1 MTAFAH
7 FLTASPELHAVL
19 RAAQVVA
26 AADVNVLILGESGT
40 GKELLARALHAASH
54 RAARPFVALNCAA
67 LPETLAES
75 LLFGHSRGAFSGATQ
90 DHIGQIQAA
99 DGGTLLL
106 DEVGELPLALQAK
119 LLRFL
124 ESGEY
129 HPVGQTSARRADVRV
144 LAATHRDLAAMVRD
158 GSFRADLYYRLHVV
172 PLELPALRAR
182 RGDIALLLEHFTAR
196 LSTQHDLPAPRYSN
210 AAIARLREHPWPGNV
225 RELRNFCERMLILC
239 GGRDIEPANLPQE
252 IRAPRAAEDGP
263 GLPFHFPEQGL
274 QLEDLEQ
281 SLIRQ
286 ALHNSRGNRSHAARL
301 LGLTRDT
308 LLYRI
313 KKYAIV
319 T

>member
-1 MTAFAH
+1 MTAFAQI
-7 FLTASPELHAVL
+7 FTASPELHAVL

-40 GKELLARALHAASH
+40 GKELLARALHAASR
-54 RAARPFVALNCAA
+54 RATRPFVALNCAA

-90 DHIGQIQAA
+90 DHIGQIQTA

-129 HPVGQTSARRADVRV
+129 HPVGQTNARRADVRV

-182 RGDIALLLEHFTAR
+182 RGDIALLLEHFTTL
-196 LSTQHDLPAPRYSN
+196 LSAQHQLPAPRYST
-210 AAIARLREHPWPGNV
+210 AALARLREHTWPGNV

-239 GGRDIEPANLPQE
+239 GGRTIEPANLPQE
-252 IRAPRAAEDGP
+252 IRAAQPSADSSV
-263 GLPFHFPEQGL
+263 LPFRFPEQGL
-274 QLEDLEQ
+274 RLESLEQ
-281 SLIRQ
+281 SLIRE
-286 ALHNSRGNRSHAARL
+286 ALQNARGNRSRAARL

-319 T
+319 A

>member
-1 MTAFAH
+1 MTAFSQI
-7 FLTASPELHAVL
+7 LTTSPEMNAVL

-26 AADVNVLILGESGT
+26 ATDVNVLILGESGT
-40 GKELLARALHAASH
+40 GKELLARALHQSSR

-90 DHIGQIQAA
+90 DHVGQIQAA
-99 DGGTLLL
+99 DNGTLLL
-106 DEVGELPLALQAK
+106 DEVGELSPALQAK

-129 HPVGQTSARRADVRV
+129 HPVGQTSARCADVRV
-144 LAATHRDLAAMVRD
+144 LAATHRDLGEMVRE
-158 GSFRADLYYRLHVV
+158 GRFRADLYYRLHVV
-172 PLELPALRAR
+172 PLKLPALRAR
-182 RGDIALLLEHFTAR
+182 GGDIALLLEHFTAR
-196 LSTQHDLPAPRYSN
+196 LSAQHELPAPRYST
-210 AAIARLREHPWPGNV
+210 AALAQLREHAWPGNV

-239 GGRDIEPANLPQE
+239 SGRNIEPANLPQE
-252 IRAPRAAEDGP
+252 IRAHAAGA
-263 GLPFHFPEQGL
+263 GSAVLPFNFPEQGL
-274 QLEDLEQ
+274 QFEDLEQ

-286 ALHNSRGNRSHAARL
+286 ALHNARGNRSCAARL

-319 T
+319 A